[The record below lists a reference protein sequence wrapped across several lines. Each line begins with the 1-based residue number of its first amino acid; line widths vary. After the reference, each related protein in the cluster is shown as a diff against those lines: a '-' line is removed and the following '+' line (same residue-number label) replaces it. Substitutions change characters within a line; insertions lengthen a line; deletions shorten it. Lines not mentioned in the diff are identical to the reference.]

1 MATASSLDEAN
12 AQLLALHE
20 ELEKKAAVIEEL
32 RAQLDLMRRQMFG
45 RRREKLDP
53 QQLRLF
59 EQSRAILDKAI
70 AEHEQLKA
78 PKKPKLAKGHGRA
91 PFAPDLPREVIDL
104 DVPREE
110 RCCEECGQ
118 DMRAFGMEITE
129 RGHLIPARM
138 VVKRYQRAKYACPKG
153 HSIKTAPLPDGV
165 VDKGKYEASVYA
177 FVATSKYA
185 DHTPLHRL
193 QGILKRHGAHLA
205 KQTMWDMWIDWTMCS
220 PVRS

>member
-1 MATASSLDEAN
+1 
-12 AQLLALHE
+12 
-20 ELEKKAAVIEEL
+20 
-32 RAQLDLMRRQMFG
+32 MFG

-138 VVKRYQRAKYACPKG
+138 VV
-153 HSIKTAPLPDGV
+153 
-165 VDKGKYEASVYA
+165 
-177 FVATSKYA
+177 
-185 DHTPLHRL
+185 
-193 QGILKRHGAHLA
+193 
-205 KQTMWDMWIDWTMCS
+205 
-220 PVRS
+220 